1 MKRRLFICYS
11 YRNANESE
19 RTFVVRKSCAEI
31 VEIIAHCLAADL
43 IGVEMKDGP
52 GQANDKEFMCQVH
65 LSQTNWIDG
74 TIKEPGV
81 RVVIFIYQL

>member
-11 YRNANESE
+11 YGNSKESE

-31 VEIIAHCLAADL
+31 VEIIAHRLAADL

-52 GQANDKEFMCQVH
+52 G
-65 LSQTNWIDG
+65 
-74 TIKEPGV
+74 
-81 RVVIFIYQL
+81 